1 MFKID
6 IPDGA
11 GYIISELNKNGYE
24 AYIVGGCVRD
34 ALLGRKPS
42 DWDITTSA
50 TPKDIKRIF
59 KRTVDTGIEHGT
71 VTVLTYEYAP
81 ITSYEVTTYRI
92 DGKYLDHRRP
102 DNVSF
107 TTSLDEDL
115 KRRDFTINAMAY
127 NDAQGLVDLYGGC
140 ADLKNGII
148 RCVGDA
154 GERFDEDALR
164 ILRAVRFAAQL
175 SFDIAEDTKEAM
187 KRQSLFL
194 KDISAERIQTE
205 LTKLI
210 VSNHPETLLT
220 AYELGITSVI
230 LPEFDTMMET
240 EQNNPYHIYNVG
252 MHTIE
257 VMKNIPSTPVLRYT
271 ALLHDVGKPNKKQ
284 TGEDGIDHF
293 YGHQEESRQM
303 ARQILR
309 RLKLDNNTIDKTCLL
324 IKHHD
329 FGISEDVSEKSIRRF
344 VSNLG
349 AENFEDF
356 IYVRRADMAG
366 QSDYRLAERRRV
378 ITKIRDTFQAIMSE
392 EQCIR
397 LADLK
402 LNGSDLIGMGM
413 APGKEIGEILRYL
426 FECVLDNPY
435 LNEKDT
441 LIKLVNEYRK
451 KTI

>member
-11 GYIISELNKNGYE
+11 GYIINELNKNGYE

-34 ALLGRKPS
+34 ALLGRIPS

-50 TPKDIKRIF
+50 TPGDIKRIF
-59 KRTVDTGIEHGT
+59 RRTVDTGIEHGT

-92 DGKYLDHRRP
+92 DGAYSDHRRP
-102 DNVSF
+102 DSVSF
-107 TTSLDEDL
+107 TTSLEEDL

-127 NDAQGLVDLYGGC
+127 NDERGLVDLYGGC
-140 ADLKNGII
+140 SDLKNGII
-148 RCVGDA
+148 KCVGNA
-154 GERFDEDALR
+154 SERFDEDALR

-175 SFDIAEDTKEAM
+175 SFDIEEETRQAM
-187 KRQSLFL
+187 KRQSVFL
-194 KDISAERIQTE
+194 KDISAERIQME

-210 VSNHPETLLT
+210 TSKHPEKLIT
-220 AYELGITSVI
+220 AYELGITSII
-230 LPEFDTMMET
+230 LPEFDAMMET

-257 VMKNIPSTPVLRYT
+257 VMKHIPQTPVLRYT

-284 TGEDGIDHF
+284 IGKDGYDHF
-293 YGHQEESRQM
+293 YGHQEESQEM
-303 ARQILR
+303 ARRILR
-309 RLKLDNNTIDKTCLL
+309 RLKLDNHTIDKTCLL
-324 IKHHD
+324 IKYHD
-329 FGISEDVSEKSIRRF
+329 FGISEDISTKSIRRF
-344 VSNLG
+344 VSKLG

-356 IYVRRADMAG
+356 MYIRRADMAG
-366 QSDYRLAERRRV
+366 QSGYRLEERKQTV
-378 ITKIRDTFQAIMSE
+378 EKIRDTFRTIMEE

-402 LNGSDLIGMGM
+402 LNGSDLIHMGM
-413 APGKEIGEILRYL
+413 TPGKELGETLKYL
-426 FECVLDNPY
+426 FELVLDYPE
-435 LNEKDT
+435 LNEKA
-441 LIKLVNEYRK
+441 KLTELVHEYRK